1 MSAKD
6 ARTEADARDETLRH
20 ALIRAKAL
28 KDDVD
33 TRLEAVEATQFE
45 RGYN

>member
-1 MSAKD
+1 MSEKD
-6 ARTEADARDETLRH
+6 AKIAADAHDETLRH

-28 KDDVD
+28 KDHVD

>member
-1 MSAKD
+1 MSAND
-6 ARTEADARDETLRH
+6 TRMEADARDETLRH
-20 ALIRAKAL
+20 AFVRAKAL
-28 KDDVD
+28 KEDVD